1 MAPGMAPAPAP
12 AAAMASAPSAAAVVV
27 EVDPEVEAAEAAK
40 HLAAEKANER
50 AAKKALAAAIK
61 VATVAAKTLATLAK
75 DNIVNML
82 MITEEGGIQP
92 LVDLLRTKAHSYE
105 NPTKALWHLAANEDN
120 QTAIARAGGI
130 VPLVALL
137 SSDSDITAQY
147 AAAALESLARDH
159 TENVI
164 LLARA
169 GAIAPLVDLLG
180 SDSSDTQ
187 EHAVGALLS
196 LASSAGND
204 QRNAVVEKLVG
215 LLDVRNAAA
224 QMKAAE
230 ALAVL
235 AARSEENRK
244 AITNAKA
251 IDPLVRIL
259 GDGRRTRS
267 ETPQERAAAVL
278 VDLARLS
285 DNKKTIVAAGGINPL
300 VAMLSSDSPEVQK
313 NAAGALWQL
322 AALGNNRSTIAE
334 AGAIKPLVTMLNGG
348 SPEAQKF
355 ATGALYHLASSA
367 DNKVVMVNAGAI
379 PLLVAVLHSKN
390 SEAREYA
397 AGVVS
402 TLARTQGGNKKAIFK
417 AGGIKPLTDLLDDS
431 RSKTIMHAAC
441 ALWGLSDGKDGVYD
455 KQIAEAGAI
464 PRLISVLQGDDPETR
479 GFAVA
484 CLKCICMDDSAKGAV
499 LEAGGADLLTALA
512 YGPATWLRGQAVEM
526 LKLLGQEVPDAE
538 DAPPLHLKMPS
549 MPITTTRTRRAP
561 GPDGIGPP
569 PEGMTASGTARRQM
583 LADAREDPHQTS
595 RVSDTSRV
603 PMSARPLS
611 ARMKFHFFSF
621 QIYGTTGVSG
631 HK

>member
-1 MAPGMAPAPAP
+1 
-12 AAAMASAPSAAAVVV
+12 MASAPSAAAVVV

-40 HLAAEKANER
+40 QLAAEKANER

-82 MITEEGGIQP
+82 MITEEEVYSRWSTSCAQRRIP
-92 LVDLLRTKAHSYE
+92 MRTRPRLYGTSPRMRTTRRPSQE
-105 NPTKALWHLAANEDN
+105 RAASCPWS
-120 QTAIARAGGI
+120 RY
-130 VPLVALL
+130 L
-137 SSDSDITAQY
+137 SDSDITAQY

-417 AGGIKPLTDLLDDS
+417 AGGIKP
-431 RSKTIMHAAC
+431 
-441 ALWGLSDGKDGVYD
+441 SD
-455 KQIAEAGAI
+455 
-464 PRLISVLQGDDPETR
+464 
-479 GFAVA
+479 
-484 CLKCICMDDSAKGAV
+484 
-499 LEAGGADLLTALA
+499 
-512 YGPATWLRGQAVEM
+512 
-526 LKLLGQEVPDAE
+526 
-538 DAPPLHLKMPS
+538 
-549 MPITTTRTRRAP
+549 
-561 GPDGIGPP
+561 
-569 PEGMTASGTARRQM
+569 
-583 LADAREDPHQTS
+583 
-595 RVSDTSRV
+595 
-603 PMSARPLS
+603 
-611 ARMKFHFFSF
+611 
-621 QIYGTTGVSG
+621 
-631 HK
+631 